1 MATPAFHRP
10 LGRAGRAGPASGRL
24 QEAPKRLPRGP
35 KRLPG
40 GSKRLPRA
48 PKRAPRGPQ
57 GVPKGLGTPRDPQGV
72 PKGAKGSPRAPQGV
86 PTGRWNAGVA
96 IKSAALR
103 RCVRPVEISY
113 TCNVYVYRGPEMTA
127 PGVVRG
133 SPGGRQGY
141 ARGTPGLR
149 HPQNLLPTP
158 KMCLH
163 GDLLGRLGS
172 NFCQFLQ
179 IQSDSLQFFGSRSD
193 FRIDFCMI
201 FPDF

>member
-1 MATPAFHRP
+1 MYR
-10 LGRAGRAGPASGRL
+10 
-24 QEAPKRLPRGP
+24 
-35 KRLPG
+35 
-40 GSKRLPRA
+40 
-48 PKRAPRGPQ
+48 
-57 GVPKGLGTPRDPQGV
+57 
-72 PKGAKGSPRAPQGV
+72 GAK
-86 PTGRWNAGVA
+86 
-96 IKSAALR
+96 
-103 RCVRPVEISY
+103 
-113 TCNVYVYRGPEMTA
+113 MTA
-127 PGVVRG
+127 PKIARG
-133 SPGGRQGY
+133 SP
-141 ARGTPGLR
+141 PMR